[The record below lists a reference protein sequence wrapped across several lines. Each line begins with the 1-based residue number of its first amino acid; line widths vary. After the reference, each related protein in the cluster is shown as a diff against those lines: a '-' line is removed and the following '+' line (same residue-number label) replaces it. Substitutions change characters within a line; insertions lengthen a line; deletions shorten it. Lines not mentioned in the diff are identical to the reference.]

1 MARGRVRSAP
11 WWALV
16 LLAAVLAGCARTL
29 SGLPQPGATLPPSGP
44 TASASSA
51 PSSTPVAPTPGSSA
65 PAPTSSSPVPS
76 VSAAP
81 STGRTS
87 WVLGSRVTT
96 APKNAYGDYQI
107 RIGQV
112 VGLHDGDT
120 GQDSIVWVVD
130 SIKLDQPCVKNSDA
144 TSSNG
149 HFLFLALRIELR
161 NASAQTLSDANVGFS
176 NDNWDAFDAKG
187 VAQPNAGAFGI
198 QECAADNLRPPDTD
212 KLVAGKPVSA
222 VVVLDVR
229 ATSGTVLLHFVGIDG
244 GWEYRYG

>member
-1 MARGRVRSAP
+1 MLTGV
-11 WWALV
+11 V
-16 LLAAVLAGCARTL
+16 LTGCAGTL
-29 SGLPQPGATLPPSGP
+29 SGSPQPAATVASSGP
-44 TASASSA
+44 NLSAIATPSSTAAAPTPRSSA
-51 PSSTPVAPTPGSSA
+51 PTP
-65 PAPTSSSPVPS
+65 SSPSPLPSARAVPS
-76 VSAAP
+76 AA
-81 STGRTS
+81 RTS

-96 APKNAYGDYQI
+96 APKNPYGDYQI
-107 RIGQV
+107 RTGQV

-130 SIKLDQPCVKNSDA
+130 SIKLDQPCVKDSDA
-144 TSSNG
+144 KSANG

-187 VAQPNAGAFGI
+187 VAQPDASGFGI
-198 QECAADNLRPPDTD
+198 QNCAADNLRPPDTD
-212 KLVAGKPVSA
+212 KLVPGKPVSA

-229 ATSGTVLLHFVGIDG
+229 ATSGTVLLHFLNIDG